1 MIHWEYMLVTVDTG
15 GTKTL
20 VASFSQD
27 GTLGPQIKFAT
38 PKTPAEYTKLLTDTL
53 IEEYGDKPVE
63 ALVIAIPGIIE
74 NGVALWCNNLK
85 WTNFDVAS
93 AFKGVLG
100 DVPVLIENDANLAGL
115 AEARSLAHPP
125 VTVMYMTVSTGVG
138 IGMITNGSINP
149 ALRRGQGGMSI
160 LEYDGTLRQW
170 ESFASGKAI
179 FNVYHK
185 LGRDIHNKRTWH
197 QIADRISRGLLALI
211 PTLQP
216 DIIIV
221 GGSMGVYFDQYGDIL
236 HDLLKEKL
244 PPHIPVPK
252 LAQAKHPE
260 QAVIYGCY
268 YYALDSL
275 TDSKT

>member
-1 MIHWEYMLVTVDTG
+1 MLVTVDTG

-20 VASFSQD
+20 VASFSED
-27 GTLGPQIKFAT
+27 GIIGEQIKFPT
-38 PKTPAEYTKLLTDTL
+38 PKTTAEYVKVLSEILTK
-53 IEEYGDKPVE
+53 EYGGQTVD

-74 NGVALWCNNLK
+74 NGVAIWCNNLK

-100 DVPVLIENDANLAGL
+100 DAPVLIENDANLAGL
-115 AEARSLAHPP
+115 AEARSLKHPAP
-125 VTVMYMTVSTGVG
+125 VVMYMTVSTGIGVG
-138 IGMITNGSINP
+138 MVTDGRINNT
-149 ALRRGQGGMSI
+149 LRHGQAGMSI
-160 LEYDGTLRQW
+160 LEYDGVLHQW

-211 PTLQP
+211 PMLQP
-216 DIIIV
+216 NIIIV
-221 GGSMGVYFDQYGDIL
+221 GGSMGVYFDQYSEGL
-236 HDLLKEKL
+236 GNMLKERL
-244 PPHIPVPK
+244 PSHIPLPK
-252 LAQAKHPE
+252 LVQAQHPE

-268 YYALDSL
+268 YYALDTL
-275 TDSKT
+275 TDTAT